1 MVCQF
6 KKEVLDEQFAHPSLP
21 VMVEPA
27 YRIKEYA
34 DQHEM
39 KIYNQQQHTLTSM
52 FYNFKLMKNNVL
64 PSLLLPELSGPFLS
78 IATIANTIFPK
89 KSKTYC
95 SSILTKMA
103 T

>member
-1 MVCQF
+1 
-6 KKEVLDEQFAHPSLP
+6 
-21 VMVEPA
+21 MVEPA

-52 FYNFKLMKNNVL
+52 FYNFKLMKTTCCKFAFTRIKW
-64 PSLLLPELSGPFLS
+64 SFLS

-89 KSKTYC
+89 KQNVLFIDSH
-95 SSILTKMA
+95 KMA

>member
-1 MVCQF
+1 
-6 KKEVLDEQFAHPSLP
+6 
-21 VMVEPA
+21 MVEPA

-64 PSLLLPELSGPFLS
+64 PNLLLPELSGPF
-78 IATIANTIFPK
+78 
-89 KSKTYC
+89 
-95 SSILTKMA
+95 
-103 T
+103 

>member
-1 MVCQF
+1 
-6 KKEVLDEQFAHPSLP
+6 
-21 VMVEPA
+21 MVEPA

-52 FYNFKLMKNNVL
+52 FYNFKLMKTTCCQVCFTRIKW
-64 PSLLLPELSGPFLS
+64 SFLS

-89 KSKTYC
+89 KQNVLFIDSH
-95 SSILTKMA
+95 KMA